1 MRIHQSHAVT
11 KVCSLELSLATCK
24 IPCKK
29 KSANFTACQSR
40 YDSQQ
45 SNNSILILSITLKE
59 NFYFEFVKTE
69 DINANFGGGSLIGKV
84 GFKYWKPNSVA
95 CSPKWLPNKEMSAV
109 TIQWEHREPV
119 PCFAILTYKLV
130 LSLLGNALLN
140 LCYSFEKHISDLHW
154 CYFKWAKF
162 GP

>member
-11 KVCSLELSLATCK
+11 KICSLELSLATCK

-69 DINANFGGGSLIGKV
+69 GINANFGSGSLIGKV
-84 GFKYWKPNSVA
+84 GFKY
-95 CSPKWLPNKEMSAV
+95 
-109 TIQWEHREPV
+109 
-119 PCFAILTYKLV
+119 
-130 LSLLGNALLN
+130 
-140 LCYSFEKHISDLHW
+140 
-154 CYFKWAKF
+154 
-162 GP
+162 